1 MSMASTRTLHVL
13 GVPLRSGSLVPGS
26 EDDARGLREAGLV
39 ERLREA
45 GCAVVDDGDVAIPS
59 YLPHHTVP
67 PIRSW
72 PGPRIAWECVAE
84 RIEPLLGREGHIP
97 VLIGCDCSV
106 VAGTAQ
112 ALLRAAGEVHV
123 VYVDGDY
130 DDAPPDAAGSTSAA
144 AMAVWLL
151 TRGAPFRDG
160 PPLDPACI
168 TVLGATTPAQSD
180 LPGLRSIPPG
190 ELRRMGA
197 AEAARRALEAI
208 PPSAAILLHFDT
220 DALRRRDMP
229 AAYFPHEEG
238 LTRDEAADLLGV
250 VLADRRVRLVE
261 VSEYATLRDAD
272 LSSARLIVDL
282 LVGGLGR

>member
-1 MSMASTRTLHVL
+1 M
-13 GVPLRSGSLVPGS
+13 
-26 EDDARGLREAGLV
+26 
-39 ERLREA
+39 
-45 GCAVVDDGDVAIPS
+45 AIPS

-84 RIEPLLGREGHIP
+84 RVAPLLEQDGHIP

-130 DDAPPDAAGSTSAA
+130 DDASPVADRSNSAA
-144 AMAVWLL
+144 AWAVWLL
-151 TRGAPFRDG
+151 ARGAPFRDG
-160 PPLDPACI
+160 PALDPSRI
-168 TVLGATTPAQSD
+168 IVLGATTPAQSD
-180 LPGLRSIPPG
+180 LPGLRAVELD
-190 ELRRMGA
+190 ELRRLGA
-197 AEAARRALEAI
+197 VATARRALDAI
-208 PPSAAILLHFDT
+208 PASAAILVHFDT
-220 DALRRRDMP
+220 DSIRRRDMP
-229 AAYFPHEEG
+229 SAYFPHEEG
-238 LTRDEAADLLGV
+238 LTRDEAAGVLGV
-250 VLADRRVRLVE
+250 LLADRRVRLVE

-272 LSSARLIVDL
+272 LSAARLIVDL

>member
-1 MSMASTRTLHVL
+1 MSSRPDRTLHVL

-39 ERLREA
+39 ERLRAA
-45 GCAVVDDGDVAIPS
+45 GCEVVNDGDVAIPS

-84 RIEPLLGREGHIP
+84 RVAPLLEQDGHIP

-130 DDAPPDAAGSTSAA
+130 DDASPVADRSNSAA

-151 TRGAPFRDG
+151 ARGAPFRDG
-160 PPLDPACI
+160 PALDPSRI
-168 TVLGATTPAQSD
+168 IVLGATTW
-180 LPGLRSIPPG
+180 RSPTCRGCGPSEWTSSAAG
-190 ELRRMGA
+190 CGRDGA
-197 AEAARRALEAI
+197 AGARRDPA
-208 PPSAAILLHFDT
+208 SAAILVHFDT
-220 DALRRRDMP
+220 DSIRRRDMP
-229 AAYFPHEEG
+229 SATSR
-238 LTRDEAADLLGV
+238 TRRG
-250 VLADRRVRLVE
+250 
-261 VSEYATLRDAD
+261 
-272 LSSARLIVDL
+272 
-282 LVGGLGR
+282 

>member
-1 MSMASTRTLHVL
+1 MTDSSDRTLHVL

-45 GCAVVDDGDVAIPS
+45 GCEVVDEGDVAIPS
-59 YLPHHTVP
+59 YLPHHTIP

-84 RIEPLLGREGHIP
+84 RVAPLLERDGHIP

-106 VAGTAQ
+106 VASTAQ
-112 ALLRAAGEVHV
+112 ALLRVAEEVHV

-130 DDAPPDAAGSTSAA
+130 DDAPPDAGRCNSAA

-151 TRGAPFRDG
+151 ARGAPFRDG
-160 PPLDPACI
+160 PSLDPARI
-168 TVLGATTPAQSD
+168 TVLGATTPALSD
-180 LPGLRSIPPG
+180 LPGLRAVPLDD
-190 ELRRMGA
+190 LRRVGA
-197 AEAARRALEAI
+197 ASAARRVLEAI

-220 DALRRRDMP
+220 DAIRRGDFP

-238 LTRDEAADLLGV
+238 LSRDEAAALLGV

-261 VSEYATLRDAD
+261 VSEYAWLRDAD
-272 LSSARLIVDL
+272 GSSARLIVDL